1 MDGENGA
8 DEGELTWLW
17 RSDESGRDEDVLEE
31 MSLEVDSRGMVVQR
45 NVVDLH
51 VLSILYT

>member
-1 MDGENGA
+1 
-8 DEGELTWLW
+8 
-17 RSDESGRDEDVLEE
+17 VLEE

>member
-1 MDGENGA
+1 MDGENGE